1 MTGAQIKQDHL
12 LNVLLH
18 INLSR
23 GKETSLSNSE
33 SGREAIFLSYI
44 IVKHKCTMILLLFDT
59 TKCFEPIPFMSC
71 KHKQGWLTKN
81 WYSTS
86 VHYLL
91 LTWSMSKGTK
101 YRNYGSTLFKAPS
114 TIYGMYQQWAMS
126 QDHFWSICTYPFSTN
141 VGLNGWLLVPNLV
154 DLVSL

>member
-12 LNVLLH
+12 LNVFAH

-33 SGREAIFLSYI
+33 SGREAILLSYI
-44 IVKHKCTMILLLFDT
+44 IVKHKCTIILLLFDD
-59 TKCFEPIPFMSC
+59 TKRFQPVPFMSC
-71 KHKQGWLTKN
+71 KHKQGWLAKN

-114 TIYGMYQQWAMS
+114 TIYGMYQQYYEWQIDKS
-126 QDHFWSICTYPFSTN
+126 CPIVLYVFCNLLDIPYSTKLSR
-141 VGLNGWLLVPNLV
+141 V
-154 DLVSL
+154 